1 VDFYSDIL
9 FTTET
14 EVRTHPRRVEAMRR
28 ATLKGWQYAM
38 EHPDEI
44 IDLLINKYDVKKSR
58 EHLKFEA
65 DAMRPLI
72 LSDLIEIGHMNP
84 ERWRHMAD
92 TFARVGRGR

>member
-1 VDFYSDIL
+1 
-9 FTTET
+9 
-14 EVRTHPRRVEAMRR
+14 M
-28 ATLKGWQYAM
+28 
-38 EHPDEI
+38 
-44 IDLLINKYDVKKSR
+44 KKSR

-92 TFARVGRGR
+92 TFERVGVVGDNYSLEGFVYQGPELKRLPEWVEIPSP